1 MNVSTAQAYSILAVL
16 DGAVLN
22 KDGSLTVAY
31 TLQNPEAYSFDE
43 EILNIRHDD
52 FFRAFKYM
60 PNNSFVHKQDVFLKK
75 KYASETLIK
84 GNSFISKAE
93 RKHFKDR
100 EYLEHECVLAFT
112 LTGLASLEK
121 SYIENPIAYKKLLAK
136 KDKETLSDFLD
147 GVEQAVII
155 INNMVNTSI
164 KKMDDDKLQHYLL
177 RFVNGFVDDDGLR
190 DIRFSDK
197 LEIGHAKGSFFSIS
211 DETYLPD
218 EIPVFTKDTTLPI
231 ANSSLVMAF
240 QEKIGVH
247 ILCNHIYNQIL
258 FFEGDKKLR
267 SELDQRVRLYGRHQK
282 FSQSIESSYQKLKEF
297 EKDVITDEAL
307 LCRAHFNIMV
317 WDENPETLEKA
328 QKTIKEALS
337 LNDIRYYDPSHEG
350 LRNIFLGSIIGREA
364 KLVKAYWI
372 LTDLA
377 TALTLLIHYS
387 VFQNDEEGV
396 LFHDRL
402 FQVPIRKDIWDAK
415 KKRIN
420 ARNALIVASTGG
432 GKSATVLNIV
442 QQLIEE
448 KYKVIVVEFGR
459 SFEQLCKLYPEVSTH
474 IDYDG
479 QTPLGI
485 NPFFIETGT
494 NITIDKLKTLTTIV
508 LKFWR
513 VKGDNANQNVSLTKI
528 VGDYYAHVFTGHSFP
543 DFYSYVKDNY
553 EAIFSRQEISPEHF
567 DTKSFLHVCSEF
579 MLGGVYENVCK
590 TSGSN
595 EDKIRSKDFVLFE
608 MTKIK
613 KDPFLV
619 SLVMSILFDTI
630 ENKILSDRSTRGIL
644 IFDEY
649 AETQSMVDDFSGE
662 DVHRTAAFCYQ
673 KLRKEN
679 GAVWAIVQSPAQL
692 PANEYTR
699 GIIANTQ
706 LLYVLP
712 TNEVVYDDVIEL
724 FSIKNKSHINLM
736 RSIKNN
742 FSGKRPHSEIFMR
755 FADSYATVS
764 RLEFSEEKFLA
775 FQTDGEDWQKLSDD
789 FKKTQN
795 METSINNLQKEKYE
809 NSNVSRLSLT
819 YSEY

>member
-1 MNVSTAQAYSILAVL
+1 MTISSTQAYSILDVL

-22 KDGSLTVAY
+22 KDGSITVAY

-43 EILNIRHDD
+43 EILNLRHED

-60 PNNSFVHKQDVFLKK
+60 PNKSFVHKQDVFLKK
-75 KYASETLIK
+75 KYTSETQ
-84 GNSFISKAE
+84 GNSFINKAE
-93 RKHFKDR
+93 RKHFNGR
-100 EYLEHECVLAFT
+100 EYLEHRCILAFT
-112 LTGLASLEK
+112 ITGLLSLEK
-121 SYIENPIAYKKLLAK
+121 SYIQNPLSYRKNLLES
-136 KDKETLSDFLD
+136 DKESLSDFLS
-147 GVEQAVII
+147 GVDQAVII
-155 INNMVNTSI
+155 INNMLNTSI
-164 KKMDDDKLQHYLL
+164 NKMTDNELKNYLL
-177 RFVNGFVDDDGLR
+177 QFVNGFTNDNGVK
-190 DIRFSDK
+190 DIRFAK
-197 LEIGHAKGSFFSIS
+197 ELEIGRANGSFFSIS

-218 EIPVFTKDTTLPI
+218 ELPLYTRDDTLPI

-240 QEKIGVH
+240 QEKIGLH
-247 ILCNHIYNQIL
+247 IMCNHIYNQIL
-258 FFEGDKKLR
+258 FFEGDDILKK
-267 SELDQRVRLYGRHQK
+267 ELDLRVKLFGRHQK
-282 FSQSIESSYQKLKEF
+282 FSQSIEGDFQKLKEF
-297 EKDVITDEAL
+297 EKEVIGDESL
-307 LCRAHFNIMV
+307 MCRAHFNIMV
-317 WDENPETLEKA
+317 WDEDEDGLKKAEK
-328 QKTIKEALS
+328 KIKEALS
-337 LNDIRYYDPSHEG
+337 INDIRYYYPSHEG
-350 LRNIFLGSIIGREA
+350 LKKLFVGSIIGREA
-364 KLVKAYWI
+364 KLDKEFWI

-377 TALTLLIHYS
+377 TALTLFIHYS
-387 VFQNDEEGV
+387 VFQNDGSGV
-396 LFHDRL
+396 LFNDRL
-402 FQVPIRKDIWDAK
+402 FQIPLKIDIWDEK

-432 GKSATVLNIV
+432 GKSATVLSIV

-485 NPFFIETGT
+485 NPFFIEKGT
-494 NITIDKLKTLTTIV
+494 TISIEKLKTLTTIV
-508 LKFWR
+508 SKFWR
-513 VKGDNANQNVSLTKI
+513 IKGDNVNQNVSLTKI
-528 VGDYYAHVFTGHSFP
+528 VSDYYAHVFTDHSFP
-543 DFYSYVKDNY
+543 DFYSYVEANY
-553 EAIFSRQEISPEHF
+553 QAIFSRQEIAPEHF
-567 DTKSFLHVCSEF
+567 DIKGFLHVCSEF
-579 MLGGVYENVCK
+579 MPGGVYENVCK
-590 TSGSN
+590 TTGSN
-595 EDKIRSKDFVLFE
+595 EDKIKSKNFVLFE

-630 ENKILSDRSTRGIL
+630 ENKILSDRSTRGVL

-649 AETQSMVDDFSGE
+649 AETQSMVDQFNG
-662 DVHRTAAFCYQ
+662 DVIHQTTAFCYQ

-724 FSIKNKSHINLM
+724 FSIKNQSQINLM

-742 FSGKRPHSEIFMR
+742 FSGKRPYSEIFMR
-755 FADSYATVS
+755 FADAYATVV
-764 RLEFSEEKFLA
+764 RLEFSKEKFLA
-775 FQTDGEDWQKLSDD
+775 FQTDGEDWQRLHND
-789 FKKTQN
+789 FQRTQN
-795 METSINNLQKEKYE
+795 METSINTLLEEKYE
-809 NSNVSRLSLT
+809 SSHITKHSVA